1 MQSKQRKE
9 TGKMKKVLFT
19 WLVAAVMAVLAVPA
33 SAESGLGL
41 GANYWRTVDEMT
53 SNPDFD
59 RSGVSYYLTYRYKT
73 ESWLFFDV
81 QLERMPEGYM
91 ASTNAVYAPQV
102 FVGLKISMI
111 YGGVGAGIFYSDGE
125 KQGDPFYVL
134 RAGVDLNVLPM
145 VYLDINANYRFVK
158 WDELDNEDL
167 SKDTIMLGAAA
178 RIVF

>member
-1 MQSKQRKE
+1 
-9 TGKMKKVLFT
+9 MKKVLFAG
-19 WLVAAVMAVLAVPA
+19 LLAAVLAGLAVPA
-33 SAESGLGL
+33 SAENGLGV
-41 GANYWRTVDEMT
+41 GANYWRTVGDLVTTRE
-53 SNPDFD
+53 FD
-59 RSGVSYYLTYRYKT
+59 KNGVSYYLTYRYKT

-91 ASTNAVYAPQV
+91 ASTNAVYAPQL
-102 FVGLKISMI
+102 FAGLKISMI

-158 WDELDNEDL
+158 WDQADSENLN
-167 SKDTIMLGAAA
+167 KDTIMLGAAA